1 MRFHWWG
8 LGPDRM
14 HRYLTLGS
22 KSTPPLLTIIVLDNL
37 EPTLMSGNND
47 HATKVYILFN
57 SIIMRNGNSHIGTSC
72 VVEQKWWNYLAWGLV
87 HVIT

>member
-57 SIIMRNGNSHIGTSC
+57 SIMRNGNSHIGTSC